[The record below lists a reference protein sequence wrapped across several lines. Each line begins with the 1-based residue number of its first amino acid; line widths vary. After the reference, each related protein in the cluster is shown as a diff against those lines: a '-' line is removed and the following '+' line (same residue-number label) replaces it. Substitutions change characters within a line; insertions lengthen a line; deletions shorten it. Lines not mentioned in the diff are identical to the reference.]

1 MPEIFKNIT
10 VWLTTSGIKVLGILI
25 ALLILSQ
32 MSKWIVKWLEKFIPE
47 KDSLQAVEA
56 KKRAHTLGSI
66 LRHALLIVIFFI
78 ALLMILGELG
88 IQLGPL
94 LATAGIGA
102 LAIGFGAQSL
112 VKDVISGFFIML
124 ENQYRIGDAIEA
136 AGVSGLV
143 ESVSLRRTVL
153 RDLEG
158 KVHTIPNGEIKIV
171 SNLSKEWARSVLDIG
186 ISYREDVDQVIHLL
200 EEIGKELAAEELWKS
215 AILEPLQIF
224 GVERFGESQL
234 VIRVAVKTVPLKQW
248 EVGRELRRRIKIRF
262 DEKGIQIPF
271 PHRVLIWGDK
281 DQSES
286 NSKCQNPNAK

>member
-1 MPEIFKNIT
+1 MPEFFKQIAS
-10 VWLTTSGIKVLGILI
+10 WLTTSGIKVLGILI

-47 KDSLQAVEA
+47 KDPLQAAEA
-56 KKRAHTLGSI
+56 KKRAQTLGNT
-66 LRHALLIVIFFI
+66 LRHTLLIVISFI
-78 ALLMILGELG
+78 GLLMILGELG

-112 VKDVISGFFIML
+112 VKDVISGFFIIL

-171 SNLSKEWARSVLDIG
+171 SNLSKEWARSVLDVG
-186 ISYREDVDQVIHLL
+186 ISYREDVDHVIDLL
-200 EEIGKELAAEELWKS
+200 EQIGRELAAEEPWKS

-224 GVERFGESQL
+224 GVERFGDSQL
-234 VIRVAVKTVPLKQW
+234 VIRMVVKTVPLKQW
-248 EVGRELRRRIKIRF
+248 EVGRELRKRIKIRF

-271 PHRVLIWGDK
+271 PHRVLIWGDE
-281 DQSES
+281 QS
-286 NSKCQNPNAK
+286 NAKCKMENEK